1 MSQPMS
7 YEEAMEQFMAN
18 RVSEGVTY
26 SCNQDAYEDFKA
38 YYDKKLKADSMAG
51 AQRDMQ
57 VKVSEKSR

>member
-1 MSQPMS
+1 MPAPAT
-7 YEEAMEQFMAN
+7 YEQAMEQFMAN

-51 AQRDMQ
+51 VHRDMQ
-57 VKVSEKSR
+57 AKASEKSR